1 MANEHTLKRILDQIA
16 QHKVTLSRVDPEDEE
31 AEIREAEQIK
41 REPFRKVKS
50 VFSEENLQKRMEE
63 NAPPIEESES
73 STWAESPNPPVEAQ
87 VGHPDHTPLEDLP
100 PEVKENLEE
109 EKESYEFRS
118 VFDLKDF
125 ILTFHDQFDDFQKN
139 AINSIVSVCDTIG
152 RGCKCKKGSRLK
164 IAEDYYVEFITQN
177 KDSGIIEKFKE
188 VLKTKNIKF
197 YSKDR
202 LFLEK

>member
-87 VGHPDHTPLEDLP
+87 VGHPDHD
-100 PEVKENLEE
+100 V
-109 EKESYEFRS
+109 SWRA
-118 VFDLKDF
+118 FD
-125 ILTFHDQFDDFQKN
+125 
-139 AINSIVSVCDTIG
+139 AYVYG
-152 RGCKCKKGSRLK
+152 G
-164 IAEDYYVEFITQN
+164 YYT
-177 KDSGIIEKFKE
+177 
-188 VLKTKNIKF
+188 
-197 YSKDR
+197 
-202 LFLEK
+202 